1 MEIACSTT
9 EAFSLEIATIASRVL
24 LGLIYVRA
32 SATETSV
39 QDGFAFKL
47 IGKGKKAQG
56 ENVDDGKIDDDS
68 GQAQQYGG
76 ANGEN
81 GDTSGGEWHNS
92 DDNGDDYESDEQY
105 DASDQEGNDDHG
117 RGEEDDDDY
126 DENGD
131 EEDVDEKFTDEDE
144 DDATSGSDT
153 TGEDPLLSHAMEVYN
168 PDSFYLFKHEYEKSR
183 VLSLDVTDESGLDF
197 KYKVKKM
204 EFHGHSCKVTASFID
219 GIVECCC
226 NHFAVTGMLCSHALA
241 VLNCLHIEKIPDRYL
256 LKWRMK
262 NTNPGLMEMTSFRG
276 RRQIHPSLDD
286 CLTGDLGRGSIK
298 TKAYKEDSPRLIWPR
313 SEDDKCTNINHFG
326 SPILRHAKQIYAP
339 DTYDLF
345 REEHRKSGYLLVQIL
360 HNVADWRGLVYEFE
374 VSGPGY
380 TDVKKVHA
388 EAKDGT
394 VKCIC
399 RKFETCGILCSH
411 ALAAYSSIC
420 VVRIPQQYI
429 VPKLLKD
436 PNFMYVQQQ
445 QIHGPEYQK
454 MLRFV
459 CYMFQATGSTTLR
472 SSLRFVGEEDD
483 RIKECLAEI
492 KDELRS
498 LSQDHGDKERREM
511 VFKGKKG
518 RFYDDQLIKD
528 FTYKKSE
535 TRKRKLMDCLSS
547 SPLNFF

>member
-1 MEIACSTT
+1 MIMEMTMKAMSNMM
-9 EAFSLEIATIASRVL
+9 L
-24 LGLIYVRA
+24 L
-32 SATETSV
+32 T
-39 QDGFAFKL
+39 
-47 IGKGKKAQG
+47 KK
-56 ENVDDGKIDDDS
+56 EMMTMVEEKKMMMTMTRMVMKRMS
-68 GQAQQYGG
+68 MK
-76 ANGEN
+76 
-81 GDTSGGEWHNS
+81 NS
-92 DDNGDDYESDEQY
+92 QTKM
-105 DASDQEGNDDHG
+105 
-117 RGEEDDDDY
+117 R
-126 DENGD
+126 
-131 EEDVDEKFTDEDE
+131 T
-144 DDATSGSDT
+144 DATSGSDT

-204 EFHGHSCKVTASFID
+204 ESHGHSCKVTASFID

-345 REEHRKSGYLLVQIL
+345 REEYRKSGYLLVQIL

-454 MLRFV
+454 MLRFL

-472 SSLRFVGEEDD
+472 SSLRFVGEEED